1 MRFLGHLFLSLII
14 SSLIIFVDHLTNSD
28 FLNNFF
34 DNQLIPTL
42 ASLVGFN
49 VAAVIFL
56 IGRLDMVEIKN
67 EKAGIFNNTR
77 KEIKQH
83 SIYFI
88 LIDFIIIFL
97 LLIFKIDSKDL
108 VDNISKIKFFIFNTL
123 ILALFLLIIFSIFE
137 IMKATFRLNEKHQ

>member
-1 MRFLGHLFLSLII
+1 MIFLGYLFLSLII
-14 SSLIIFVDHLTNSD
+14 SSLIIFIDYLTNSN

-56 IGRLDMVEIKN
+56 VGQLNMFETRNK
-67 EKAGIFNNTR
+67 KSGIFSKTR
-77 KEIKQH
+77 KEIKH
-83 SIYFI
+83 NIYFI
-88 LIDFIIIFL
+88 LIDFVIIFL
-97 LLIFKIDSKDL
+97 LLIFRLDQNSLINNNLKIMFL
-108 VDNISKIKFFIFNTL
+108 VFNIL

-137 IMKATFRLNEKHQ
+137 IMRATFKLNRK

>member
-77 KEIKQH
+77 KEIKH